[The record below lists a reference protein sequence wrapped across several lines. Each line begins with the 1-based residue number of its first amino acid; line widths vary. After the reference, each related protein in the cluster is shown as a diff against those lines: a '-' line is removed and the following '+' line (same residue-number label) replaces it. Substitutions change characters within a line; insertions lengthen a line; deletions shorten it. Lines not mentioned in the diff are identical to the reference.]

1 MLRSVDAIFCSSDL
15 LALGV
20 LTEARVQKI
29 SVPGQISIMGFGD
42 VPFVEDMI
50 PALTTV
56 KINGAQIGR
65 LAAQS
70 LVDRAQG
77 KTVEQHIVDV
87 GFSIVSRE
95 SA

>member
-1 MLRSVDAIFCSSDL
+1 VDAIFCSSDL

-20 LTEARVQKI
+20 LTEARAQKI
-29 SVPGQISIMGFGD
+29 SVPHQISIMGFGD

-56 KINGAQIGR
+56 KINGAEIGR
-65 LAAQS
+65 LAAQC

-77 KTVEQHIVDV
+77 KAVEQHIVDV